1 MGEQFFSRVESYI
14 PNLEKYLNKGAT
26 EEEIHRLELETG
38 YIFPEAFKSI
48 YSVHNGEKKLGFMFG
63 LTWHSI
69 GEMLSEWKGYKT
81 YYEESVIDVI
91 SFEKGAIQEAAFH
104 PGWIPIAYD
113 YGGNYL
119 AMDFAPGV
127 NGTVGQIINF
137 GRDERQMYVISD
149 SFEELLELLIQQFE
163 VGNCSLI
170 EEEDGPYV
178 IWGDYGHF
186 FDDLKKRPY
195 KGSMG
200 GEEDTLEL
208 DESWTTFLTAKLGHS
223 SIKEHELGNITT
235 LRLFPSNIT
244 DLRPLAY
251 FPNVREL
258 IASTLE
264 IIDFTPIA
272 QLQNL
277 KSLYLA
283 KTPLSDLGFLRKLQE
298 LKQLSIGNTKVT
310 DISVLAE
317 LPLLQELSLENLT
330 IEDLTPLTFC
340 KKLSHLNLSGIK
352 TKSIEEINGVRN
364 LCSLDITKVELNN
377 LDFLKGMTKI
387 EDLRIEVMDDYS
399 ALKGLQNLQS
409 LTCPYDAFL
418 ATKDLFEKRINY
430 TIMGEMNEEQ
440 EDIYSHYALGR

>member
-1 MGEQFFSRVESYI
+1 MGEQFFSRIESYI
-14 PNLEKYLNKGAT
+14 PNVEKYLNKGAT
-26 EEEIHRLELETG
+26 EEEIHRLEQETG
-38 YIFPEAFKSI
+38 YIFPEAFKSM
-48 YSVHNGEKKLGFMFG
+48 YSVHNGEEKLGFMFG

-69 GEMLSEWKGYKT
+69 DEMLSEWKGYKT

-91 SFEKGAIQEAAFH
+91 SFEKGAIQEASFH

-119 AMDFAPGV
+119 AIDFAPGV

-137 GRDERQMYVISD
+137 GRDERQMYVISN

-170 EEEDGPYV
+170 EEDDGPYV

-195 KGSMG
+195 KGSMEG
-200 GEEDTLEL
+200 KAETLEL
-208 DESWTTFLTAKLGHS
+208 DESWTTFLTAKLGHPPM
-223 SIKEHELGNITT
+223 KEHELGNITT

-244 DLRPLAY
+244 NLRPLAY

-272 QLQNL
+272 QLQDL

-283 KTPLSDLGFLRKLQE
+283 KTSLSDLEFLRQLQE
-298 LKQLSIGNTKVT
+298 LKQLSISNTKVT

-330 IEDLTPLTFC
+330 IDDLSPLTFC

-364 LCSLDITKVELNN
+364 LRSLDITRVKLNN
-377 LDFLKGMTKI
+377 LAFLKGMTKL
-387 EDLRIEVMDDYS
+387 EDLRFGVMDDYS
-399 ALKGLQNLQS
+399 ALEGLQNLQS

-430 TIMGEMNEEQ
+430 TIMGEMNREQ